1 MLVVVHDDDDDG
13 IQVCGS
19 DHVTYE
25 NECRL
30 KSSNCENRRNVTVLH
45 QGPCSQY
52 IDTHHANGV
61 FHDRMESAV
70 PTTFLESVLRKNAN
84 ILVNKMTISR
94 AITSAMAMIRQNC
107 Y

>member
-1 MLVVVHDDDDDG
+1 MTTMMMLVMVHDDDDDDDDDG

-52 IDTHHANGV
+52 IDT
-61 FHDRMESAV
+61 S
-70 PTTFLESVLRKNAN
+70 
-84 ILVNKMTISR
+84 
-94 AITSAMAMIRQNC
+94 C
-107 Y
+107 